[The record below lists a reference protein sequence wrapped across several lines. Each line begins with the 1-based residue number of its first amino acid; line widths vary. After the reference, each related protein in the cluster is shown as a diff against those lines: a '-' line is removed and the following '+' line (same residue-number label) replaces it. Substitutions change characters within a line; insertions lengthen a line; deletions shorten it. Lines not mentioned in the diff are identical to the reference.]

1 MQIVRDL
8 GGYTLGRSD
17 LVRRAMSK
25 KKQSVMEKERANFIY
40 GNPEEGVPGCLAR
53 GISEEV
59 AGGIYDDMMDFAKY
73 AFNKSHAACYAVVAL
88 QTAWLKYYYPVEFMA
103 ALMTSVIDNSKK
115 VSEYILTCRSMG
127 IKLLPPDINEGESGF
142 SVSNGCIRYALTAIK
157 SVGRPVIEGIVRERR
172 ERGRFLNLKDFLTRM
187 SDGEINKRAI
197 ENFIKAGALDSLG
210 GTRKQFMAVYAQ
222 ILDRVTKDKKNNLA
236 GQISLFDIADDS
248 GREDFD
254 IKMPNVGEYDKEMLL
269 SFEKEVLGVYL
280 SGHPMEAWQELW
292 QKYITNTT
300 NDFALD
306 EETGEVH
313 IADQASVV
321 VGGLIADKTIK
332 YTRNDKV
339 MAFLTL
345 EDLVG
350 SVEVVVFPRDYEQYA
365 KLLMEDGKIF
375 VRGRAS
381 LEEDK
386 DGKVI
391 CEQIVTFE
399 EAAAAGG
406 SPIFRNRYG
415 GQARSIPTA
424 GAEPAGGRPGQ
435 MKSLPSGLWIQ
446 FEDSESYQASEQE
459 LLKLLADSDGND
471 DVVIFLRSSKNIKV
485 LPANR
490 RVRADEELQKSLG
503 EVFGR
508 ENIKIR

>member
-1 MQIVRDL
+1 
-8 GGYTLGRSD
+8 
-17 LVRRAMSK
+17 
-25 KKQSVMEKERANFIY
+25 
-40 GNPEEGVPGCLAR
+40 
-53 GISEEV
+53 
-59 AGGIYDDMMDFAKY
+59 
-73 AFNKSHAACYAVVAL
+73 
-88 QTAWLKYYYPVEFMA
+88 
-103 ALMTSVIDNSKK
+103 
-115 VSEYILTCRSMG
+115 
-127 IKLLPPDINEGESGF
+127 
-142 SVSNGCIRYALTAIK
+142 
-157 SVGRPVIEGIVRERR
+157 
-172 ERGRFLNLKDFLTRM
+172 
-187 SDGEINKRAI
+187 
-197 ENFIKAGALDSLG
+197 
-210 GTRKQFMAVYAQ
+210 
-222 ILDRVTKDKKNNLA
+222 
-236 GQISLFDIADDS
+236 
-248 GREDFD
+248 
-254 IKMPNVGEYDKEMLL
+254 
-269 SFEKEVLGVYL
+269 
-280 SGHPMEAWQELW
+280 
-292 QKYITNTT
+292 
-300 NDFALD
+300 
-306 EETGEVH
+306 
-313 IADQASVV
+313 
-321 VGGLIADKTIK
+321 
-332 YTRNDKV
+332 

-415 GQARSIPTA
+415 GQARSIPAA